1 VFGHLFEV
9 EEKRTMLKNLRAFLL
24 GALLALSVLIQPQAA
39 TACSICLAGD
49 PIFSNQGTTAQKQ
62 GDFSLFFQAMGW
74 RKKSG
79 LLPGE
84 DPDGVEI
91 NDSQRLDLFFSW
103 TPIDRVTLTLDLPFA
118 FNEIT
123 EIEDGEEETSSLS
136 GFSDMS
142 LQSTVVL
149 WRNRDILPSTWFE
162 GRAFLKFPTGKSKQ
176 TVDGRQ
182 DPHLQL
188 GTGSWDF
195 GFGLAAVHRLE
206 WGSLYSSTFY
216 RVNTKGSLQYEYGD
230 VFLFNAAVL
239 VPLGHALKQTYLNPF
254 TLGFEANFRWA
265 DFDEVGGVRFQDSGG
280 SILYLTPSL
289 SARLPWPWEG
299 DGPSV
304 RGSVQIPVTSSWL
317 NGFQEEDPI
326 WFAGIQYSF

>member
-1 VFGHLFEV
+1 MF
-9 EEKRTMLKNLRAFLL
+9 KYRRALLL
-24 GALLALSVLIQPQAA
+24 GALLASSVLLQPQAA

-62 GDFSLFFQAMGW
+62 GDLSAYFQVMGW
-74 RKKSG
+74 RKESG

-84 DPDGVEI
+84 DPDGKER
-91 NDSQRLDLFFSW
+91 NDSQRLDLYLSW

-118 FNEIT
+118 FNTIT
-123 EIEDGEEETSSLS
+123 EVEDGNQETSSLS

-149 WRNRDILPSTWFE
+149 WRNRDVLPSTWFE
-162 GRAFLKFPTGKSKQ
+162 GRAFLKLPTGKSKQ
-176 TVDGRQ
+176 SVDGRQ

-206 WGSLYSSTFY
+206 WGSLYSSVFY
-216 RVNTKGSLQYEYGD
+216 RVNTEGDLDYEYGD
-230 VFLFNAAVL
+230 VVLANVAVL
-239 VPLGHALKQTYLNPF
+239 VPLGHALEQALLNPF
-254 TLGFEANFRWA
+254 TLGFEANYRWA
-265 DFDEVGGVRFQDSGG
+265 DHDEVGGTRFKDSGG

-289 SARLPWPWEG
+289 SAQLPWPGEG
-299 DGPSV
+299 DGPSL
-304 RGSVQIPVTSSWL
+304 RGAVQIPVASSWL
-317 NGFQEEDPI
+317 NGFQNEEPI
-326 WFAGIQYSF
+326 WSAGIQYSF

>member
-1 VFGHLFEV
+1 MSRHHLA
-9 EEKRTMLKNLRAFLL
+9 LLL
-24 GALLALSVLIQPQAA
+24 GALLVLSALLTPQSA

-49 PIFSNQGTTAQKQ
+49 PIFSNQGTTAQTQ
-62 GDFSLFFQAMGW
+62 GDFSFYLQIMGW
-74 RKKSG
+74 KKKSG

-84 DPDGVEI
+84 DPDGVEF
-91 NDSQRLDLFFSW
+91 NDSQRLDLFLSW
-103 TPIDRVTLTLDLPFA
+103 TPIDRVTVTLDLPFA

-123 EIEDGEEETSSLS
+123 EVEDGEEETSSLS

-142 LQSTVVL
+142 LQTSVVF
-149 WRNRDILPSTWFE
+149 WRNRDVLPSTWFE
-162 GRAFLKFPTGKSKQ
+162 GRAFLKFPTGNSAQ
-176 TVDGRQ
+176 PVDGRL

-230 VFLFNAAVL
+230 VFLANAAIE
-239 VPLGHALKQTYLNPF
+239 VPLGHALAQSFLNPF

-280 SILYLTPSL
+280 AILYLTPSL
-289 SARLPWPWEG
+289 SAQLPWPG
-299 DGPSV
+299 DGRGPSL